1 MLGMQSA
8 AQFYIVLMA
17 AATESI
23 VVAAVR
29 IRAPIKSFLNPRIE
43 ILWEFYMVMVTIS
56 SSSRLLFL
64 ACFVG
69 KQVEE
74 KKKGNCDAAVAAAS
88 ASASA
93 SSS

>member
-1 MLGMQSA
+1 
-8 AQFYIVLMA
+8 MA

-43 ILWEFYMVMVTIS
+43 IL
-56 SSSRLLFL
+56 LLFL

-69 KQVEE
+69 KQEEE

>member
-1 MLGMQSA
+1 
-8 AQFYIVLMA
+8 MA

-43 ILWEFYMVMVTIS
+43 IL
-56 SSSRLLFL
+56 LLFL

-69 KQVEE
+69 KQEEE
-74 KKKGNCDAAVAAAS
+74 KKKGNCDAAAAAS
-88 ASASA
+88 ASASSSSSA
-93 SSS
+93 SS